1 MNGYGHRNHRLLPNG
16 GRYLVKMSIWSLRR
30 SNCSSKI
37 LLQMGK
43 PKSIS
48 DIMKPN
54 IRTRNSIG
62 CDVGITGSSILT
74 ETPISASWLYA
85 VEVKIHTTRTLIQS
99 SSAALTQ
106 ILKILQMQYQLV

>member
-16 GRYLVKMSIWSLRR
+16 GRYLVKMSIWYLRR

-48 DIMKPN
+48 DIRNPN
-54 IRTRNSIG
+54 IRTRISIG
-62 CDVGITGSSILT
+62 CDVRITGTSILT
-74 ETPISASWLYA
+74 ETPIAASWIYA
-85 VEVKIHTTRTLIQS
+85 VEAKIHTTRTLIQN

-106 ILKILQMQYQLV
+106 ILETLSI